1 MAKEFRVEGRHDDA
15 RATRGL
21 LVFPKSVDDEG
32 PEVLRVGLRSFLR
45 APRVVGNLFGQGDAP
60 VGDPPVSDAVP
71 PELPVKFQVGAVS
84 RISAIRAPDLDAGPR
99 IPREDRAFPPTVR

>member
-32 PEVLRVGLRSFLR
+32 CEVLRVGLRSFLR
-45 APRVVGNLFGQGDAP
+45 AHRIVGNLLGQGAAP
-60 VGDPPVSDAVP
+60 VADPPVSEDLRPV
-71 PELPVKFQVGAVS
+71 LPVKFQSGAVS
-84 RISAIRAPDLDAGPR
+84 GISVIAAPALAAGPR
-99 IPREDRAFPPTVR
+99 APC